1 MLHLLLL
8 FELLLGSFITV
19 KIGEFLREVTS
30 SEVIKKVV
38 SRLDAYLWLLLILGE
53 FTPENQQ
60 RLNQEEEKEQ
70 NKLDPWK
77 VIWV

>member
-30 SEVIKKVV
+30 SEVVKKVV
-38 SRLDAYLWLLLILGE
+38 SRLDAYLWLLLVLGE

>member
-30 SEVIKKVV
+30 SEVVKKVV
-38 SRLDAYLWLLLILGE
+38 SRLDAYLWLLLVLGE

-77 VIWV
+77 VFWV